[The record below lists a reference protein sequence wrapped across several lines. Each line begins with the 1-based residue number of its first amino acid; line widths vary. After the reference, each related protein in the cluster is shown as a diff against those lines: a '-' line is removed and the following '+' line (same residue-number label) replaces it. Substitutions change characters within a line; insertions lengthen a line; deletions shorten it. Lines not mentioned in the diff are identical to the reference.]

1 MNKEETLEAKIKAL
15 RDRMTR
21 LCDATL
27 RINESLQFEKVL
39 QVVLDSAR
47 DLTDSTYGVLT
58 TLDKSKFPQDLVTS
72 GIEED
77 DRRSLTQP
85 NPQGLAVYNHL
96 SSLRQPLRVSDFTKY
111 ITSVGIAFPLPF
123 PFTALLTAP
132 IRHGGETV
140 GSIYL
145 AKRET
150 SKDFTRED
158 EEILVMFA
166 SQAALVIAN
175 SRKHRDE
182 RRARLDLETL
192 IETCPVGVAVFN
204 LRTGEPVSFNPE
216 AGRIVGALLNPDQT
230 PEDLLRLITVKRNDK
245 RELSLRDISL
255 TRVLSAGKTVRAEE
269 VTLQVPDGR
278 SVTVLMNAT
287 PIRSADGTIESFVV
301 TMQDMTALEEL
312 ERKRAEFLGVVSH
325 ELRAPLS
332 SIKGSASTLRESGG
346 SLDPA
351 ETDLFY
357 RIIEQQANH
366 MSNLITDLLDLA
378 RIDSGALS
386 VAPKP
391 ADAAVLVDQAR
402 NAFNSSSAWRN
413 ILIELE
419 PDLPRVMADERRIV
433 QVLVNLLTNAAKHS
447 PNISP
452 IRVSV
457 FRDALHV
464 GFTVTDK
471 GKGLPPNQLHK
482 LFRKFSRIDGYDRGQ
497 DPDGSGMG
505 LAICKGIVEAHGGR
519 IWAESDGPDM
529 GASFTFTLPVV
540 ARANLAPILGH
551 DRPNGRP
558 HRNGRERGRILIV
571 DDDPNTLRFLRATL
585 ANAGYDSVETGNP
598 EQVHALIDKNNPHLV
613 LLDLIL
619 PGSDG
624 IELMENLPS
633 LRELPVI
640 FLSAYGRDQII
651 ARALDAGALDYIVKP
666 FSNTELIARIQTAL
680 RRHNAS
686 TWAQPSEP
694 YRFGDLTINYA
705 ERTVSLAMRSI
716 RLTDREYRLLREL
729 SINSGRVLSHQQLLQ
744 RVWGPGQLGHSG
756 PIRTIVKNLRRKL
769 KDNARNPTYIIT
781 ESRVGYRMPKPLTT
795 KEPAIT

>member
-1 MNKEETLEAKIKAL
+1 MNNEMILEAKVKA
-15 RDRMTR
+15 
-21 LCDATL
+21 
-27 RINESLQFEKVL
+27 
-39 QVVLDSAR
+39 
-47 DLTDSTYGVLT
+47 
-58 TLDKSKFPQDLVTS
+58 
-72 GIEED
+72 
-77 DRRSLTQP
+77 
-85 NPQGLAVYNHL
+85 
-96 SSLRQPLRVSDFTKY
+96 
-111 ITSVGIAFPLPF
+111 
-123 PFTALLTAP
+123 
-132 IRHGGETV
+132 
-140 GSIYL
+140 
-145 AKRET
+145 
-150 SKDFTRED
+150 
-158 EEILVMFA
+158 
-166 SQAALVIAN
+166 
-175 SRKHRDE
+175 
-182 RRARLDLETL
+182 L

-204 LRTGEPVSFNPE
+204 LRTGDPVSFNPE
-216 AGRIVGALLNPDQT
+216 AGRIVGALLKPDQT
-230 PEDLLRLITVKRNDK
+230 PEDLLRLITVKRNDES
-245 RELSLRDISL
+245 ELSLRDISL
-255 TRVLSAGKTVRAEE
+255 TKALSAGETVRGEE
-269 VTLQVPDGR
+269 VTFQVPDGR

-287 PIRSADGTIESFVV
+287 PIRSADGTIESLVV

-332 SIKGSASTLRESGG
+332 SIKGSATTLRESGG

-351 ETDLFY
+351 EMDLFY

-366 MSNLITDLLDLA
+366 MSSIITDLLDLA

-391 ADAAVLVDQAR
+391 TDATVLVDQAR
-402 NAFNSSSAWRN
+402 KAFSSSAWRN
-413 ILIELE
+413 ILIDLE

-447 PNISP
+447 PNTSP

-457 FRDALHV
+457 YRDALHV

-471 GKGLPPNQLHK
+471 GKGLPSNQLHK
-482 LFRKFSRIDGYDRGQ
+482 LFGKFSSIDGYDRGR
-497 DPDGSGMG
+497 DPEGSGMS

-519 IWAESDGPDM
+519 IWAESDGPDT
-529 GASFTFTLPVV
+529 GASFTFTLPLVTS
-540 ARANLAPILGH
+540 ANLAPTLGQDH
-551 DRPNGRP
+551 PNGRL

-598 EQVHALIDKNNPHLV
+598 EQVHALIDKKNPHLV

-686 TWAQPSEP
+686 TRAQPSEP
-694 YRFGDLTINYA
+694 YRFGDLTINYT
-705 ERTVSLAMRSI
+705 ERTVSLAMRNI

-729 SINSGRVLSHQQLLQ
+729 SVNAGLVLSHQQLLH

-769 KDNARNPTYIIT
+769 QDNARSPTYIIT
-781 ESRVGYRMPKPLTT
+781 ESRVGYRMPKPLPI